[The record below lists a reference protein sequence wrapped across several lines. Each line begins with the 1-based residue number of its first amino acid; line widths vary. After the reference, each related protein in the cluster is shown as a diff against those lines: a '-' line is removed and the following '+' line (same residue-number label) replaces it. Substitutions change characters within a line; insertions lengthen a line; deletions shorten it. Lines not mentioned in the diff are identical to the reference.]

1 MSSWTYEFHIF
12 HLFLSSS
19 HDFLLFLSSRWLPPL
34 FSLTLSLC
42 TVIIIIRHGIMR
54 SLSIVLFK
62 RNILSFITTFCHKKV
77 HNFYL
82 ISFLLFFERNTIA
95 FDRIIIFLNSFQC
108 HIPTISLEH
117 FILWTLISSL
127 FSFYVSL
134 LQLSLPLSNTF
145 PRIYLMLC
153 YVDCCTFM

>member
-1 MSSWTYEFHIF
+1 MDLWISFIPPVPIIVIW
-12 HLFLSSS
+12 
-19 HDFLLFLSSRWLPPL
+19 LLIVSF
-34 FSLTLSLC
+34 FSLTSSPFLSLSYLHLC

-54 SLSIVLFK
+54 SLSIVLLK

-82 ISFLLFFERNTIA
+82 ISFFFFEHSTIA

-127 FSFYVSL
+127 FYFCVSL
-134 LQLSLPLSNTF
+134 LQLSLPLSDPF
-145 PRIYLMLC
+145 PRIYLILC